1 MKWAFSFIFSSSS
14 FRDDIP
20 FYLVLIFL
28 TNVIRP
34 SEEELNEYRISQQIQ
49 PTDRISLLG
58 LAQLAPGKPVEC
70 RLAHAD
76 GSVESIHLDHSMNE
90 QQIQWFQ
97 AGSALNRMKEVA
109 AAAAN

>member
-20 FYLVLIFL
+20 FYLVLIVL

-76 GSVESIHLDHSMNE
+76 GSVDAVLP
-90 QQIQWFQ
+90 
-97 AGSALNRMKEVA
+97 GVTPSASYVLRRSRSPSELVPS
-109 AAAAN
+109 